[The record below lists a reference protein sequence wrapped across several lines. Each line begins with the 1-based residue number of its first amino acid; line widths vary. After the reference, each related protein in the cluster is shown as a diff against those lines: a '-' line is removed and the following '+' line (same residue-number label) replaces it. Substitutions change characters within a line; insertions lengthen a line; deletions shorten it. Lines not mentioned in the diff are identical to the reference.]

1 MFDILIVVG
10 WLIITFLSL
19 SLIVEQDKVILRTI
33 AYLLL
38 SFCGFLLIP
47 YTIFV
52 DQSIVQ
58 SILAIIGTFG
68 FIYLADLIF
77 NRSYEA
83 EYTSRMLLGSLSIL
97 IVTYSIQPI
106 QSVLINTVASDTVGL
121 LSTAGFDVS
130 LSNASHGTY
139 IVFPDQD
146 QTLKTRIVLACTGV
160 GTISIFGGL
169 IWTIDKI
176 SFKKKLV
183 AAFCITSSVY
193 FLNVIRN
200 AFIAVSYGE
209 QWFNLVPNYIELIFG
224 RSDEWVSYYIAD
236 RILAQFLSVIA
247 VALIAYIFLTETDAK
262 LFNEWKCFA
271 TQLVDDIRDIIK

>member
-19 SLIVEQDKVILRTI
+19 SLIVEQDKIILRTI

-121 LSTAGFDVS
+121 LSTAGFDVG
-130 LSNASHGTY
+130 LANASHGTY

-183 AAFCITSSVY
+183 AAFFITSSVY

-209 QWFNLVPNYIELIFG
+209 QWFNIVPNAIGLIFG

-262 LFNEWKCFA
+262 LFNEWKNFA
-271 TQLVDDIRDIIK
+271 TQLVNDVRNIIK